1 MRRESRRN
9 SWRLGLS
16 TPILALIVILV
27 GVALALVVAAI
38 AGGWIFGWGTSA
50 RVTIE
55 RADVLVDPTT
65 GAASII
71 VDIRNS
77 GGAKLTGCAVA
88 LTSPANL
95 NPDNWDP
102 DSVDL
107 APGQTASFTALAD
120 SGFETGT
127 TYMFSVTCTGPGGA
141 TVSDQKS
148 AIGHL

>member
-1 MRRESRRN
+1 MTAKTRRN
-9 SWRLGLS
+9 SRRLGLS
-16 TPILALIVILV
+16 TPILALIVIVV

-38 AGGWIFGWGTSA
+38 AGGWVFGWGTSP

-65 GAASII
+65 GGASII

-88 LTSPANL
+88 LTSPSGL
-95 NPDNWDP
+95 TVTFTP

-107 APGQTASFTALAD
+107 APGQTASFTGTAD

-127 TYMFSVTCTGPGGA
+127 TYMFSVTCSAPGGA
-141 TVSDQKS
+141 SVSDQKS